1 MSMNKTRTR
10 ATVEDFNAAGTVRL
24 TKEDKISLA
33 MTLYLT
39 LDALNES
46 APLGCDGLPMELL
59 VQHGSGRI
67 SLQKLLAATLKH
79 MKAPVPQEPEPEFQ
93 EGCCGCGNPIH
104 PDSVN

>member
-10 ATVEDFNAAGTVRL
+10 AAVEDFNAAGTVRL

-46 APLGCDGLPMELL
+46 APLGCDGMPMELL
-59 VQHGSGRI
+59 VEHGSGRV
-67 SLQKLLAATLKH
+67 SLQKLIASTLKH
-79 MKAPVPQEPEPEFQ
+79 MKAPVPQEPEPEFHV
-93 EGCCGCGNPIH
+93 GCCGCGNPIH